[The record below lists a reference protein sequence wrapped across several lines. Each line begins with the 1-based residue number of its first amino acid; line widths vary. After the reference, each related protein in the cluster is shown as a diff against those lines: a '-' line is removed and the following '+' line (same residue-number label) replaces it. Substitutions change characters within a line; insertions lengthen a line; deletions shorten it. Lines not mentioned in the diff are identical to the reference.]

1 MKYVSSIL
9 MTSALICLV
18 ACGNEQTKSS
28 HPSSQSFLLSEA
40 GQYEA
45 TLSPMNEHLAGSV
58 EGKARVRIKGDDI
71 TFEVKV
77 SGTRGSIKHAQYIHV
92 AEACPTLASDEN
104 KDGIIDAQEGMKS
117 FGPAV
122 IPLDTMLRT
131 QSEGDSTFPASDFSG
146 DYYYRQS
153 VTMAELMFDLTA
165 KDPDPKDHMIKLR
178 SSLGLAGRQVVIYGV
193 ADAAELPE
201 SVRAFHGKTKQ
212 ASLPIA
218 CGSFVKIAADD
229 EGSSSNGGKD

>member
-9 MTSALICLV
+9 MTSALLSLV
-18 ACGNEQTKSS
+18 ACGNEQKKSS
-28 HPSSQSFLLSEA
+28 HPRSQSFLLSEA

-45 TLSPMNEHLAGSV
+45 TLSPMNEHLAGAV

-77 SGTRGSIKHAQYIHV
+77 HGTRGSTRHAQYIHV
-92 AEACPTLASDEN
+92 AESCPTLASDEN
-104 KDGIIDAQEGMKS
+104 KDGVIDAQEGMKS

-131 QSEGDSTFPASDFSG
+131 QIEGDSTFPASDFSG
-146 DYYYRQS
+146 DYYYRQN
-153 VTMAELMFDLTA
+153 VTMTELMFDLTA
-165 KDPDPKDHMIKLR
+165 KDPDPQDHMIKLR
-178 SSLGLAGRQVVIYGV
+178 STLGLAGRQVVIYGV
-193 ADAAELPE
+193 ADDADIPE